1 MSKDK
6 YKVTN
11 WKQYNE
17 GLKQR
22 GSLRLWIKTE
32 IVEQWKYQGD
42 KKRGG
47 QHQYSDMAIELCLIV
62 RKVYGLPLRQTE
74 GFMTSFFE
82 QSNLKLRAP
91 DYTTI
96 SKRSSSLSVD
106 LSAASKGTI
115 TDIVVDSTGLKVY
128 GEGEWKVRKHG
139 AGKHRTWMKMHVAVD
154 ETTQQIQ
161 AVTLTTNAV
170 DDATEVSALLKQIP
184 LKVRSFKADGAY
196 DKRKVRKE
204 LYEKNIQQ
212 VIPPQHNAVESRDEL
227 LHLQQ
232 RDKTIQTITA
242 IGRAEWKKKENYHQ
256 RSKSETAMFRYKTI
270 IGNTLSA
277 RKIEN
282 QQTEVRIGCKI
293 LNLALQINKPKAIRV
308 V

>member
-6 YKVTN
+6 YKVRN

-22 GSLRLWIKTE
+22 GSLQLWIKTE

-47 QHQYSDMAIELCLIV
+47 QRQYSDMAIELCLIV
-62 RKVYGLPLRQTE
+62 RKVYALPLRQTE
-74 GFMTSFFE
+74 GFISSFFE
-82 QSNLKLRAP
+82 QSSLKLRAP

-106 LSAASKGTI
+106 LSVANKGNV

-139 AGKHRTWMKMHVAVD
+139 AGKHRTWMKMHVAVN

-184 LKVRSFKADGAY
+184 QKVRSFKADGAY

-212 VIPPQHNAVESRDEL
+212 VIPPQHNAVASKDEV

-232 RDKTIQTITA
+232 RDKAIQTIAA

-277 RKIEN
+277 RKVEN

-293 LNLALQINKPKAIRV
+293 LNLTLQINKPKATKV
-308 V
+308 A